1 MKILILFLPT
11 LLLAAPSWL
20 YNLQSGKNEIIAYGI
35 DESLSEAK
43 QNAISD
49 ISNTLSVSVN
59 SSVDLSKS
67 DNNGALS
74 KRSKIRLKTHS
85 DTQLSGV
92 KFIKIEQKDGL
103 WYVAAHYDNSP
114 LSIKLKRQL
123 PDTLTDETQNR
134 YLQNTPLIRQLNSV
148 VKKKLNYKIIRKDNL
163 WQLNYRDIVIPIDQ
177 DTLYKLF
184 SNQKSSVNLTTNQDI
199 YHENDVMYFNIK
211 QAKKGYISLLY
222 VEHNGKVGVLLS
234 NQKSEKSFQYPDL
247 KSNDAFTVTNPYSET
262 IKELYVAILSQKP
275 LDLHDFEYVSDNLL
289 DESNYTFDKLI
300 LKLDN
305 LDFSTFVIKIKK

>member
-1 MKILILFLPT
+1 MKILILFLPI

-20 YNLQSGKNEIIAYGI
+20 YNLQSGKNKIIAYGI
-35 DESLSEAK
+35 DESLPEAK

-59 SSVDLSKS
+59 SSVDLLKS
-67 DNNGALS
+67 DSNGALNNQ
-74 KRSKIRLKTHS
+74 SKIRLKTHS
-85 DTQLSGV
+85 DAQLSGV
-92 KFIKIEQKDGL
+92 KFIKIEQEDGL
-103 WYVAAHYDNSP
+103 WYVAAQYDNTP
-114 LSIKLKRQL
+114 LAIKLKRQL
-123 PDTLTDETQNR
+123 PDTLTDEAQNR
-134 YLQNTPLIRQLNSV
+134 YLRNTPLIIQLNSV
-148 VKKKLNYKIIRKDNL
+148 VKKKLNYKIIRKNNL
-163 WQLNYRDIVIPIDQ
+163 WQLNYRDIVIPIDG

-184 SNQKSSVNLTTNQDI
+184 SNQKSSVSLTTNQDI

-211 QAKKGYISLLY
+211 LSKKGYISLLY

-234 NQKSEKSFQYPDL
+234 NRKSEKSFQYPDL
-247 KSNDAFTVTNPYSET
+247 KSNDAFTVTNPYHKT
-262 IKELYVAILSQKP
+262 IKELYVAILTQEP

-300 LKLDN
+300 SKLDN